1 MSSRYLSYLLSPT
14 FANSS
19 TTWRNVTTVWPWS
32 TYVDPGTC
40 SQSRVSTETHE
51 HRVNRNERKTK
62 ITVSFQAKYSGIF
75 GKVTPF
81 SKLKSVQD

>member
-1 MSSRYLSYLLSPT
+1 MTAFVERAFPPELEVYDCFLGVSGIIQR
-14 FANSS
+14 
-19 TTWRNVTTVWPWS
+19 VG
-32 TYVDPGTC
+32 PG
-40 SQSRVSTETHE
+40 VSDVATLQADETHE